1 MKLKHLQSAL
11 SSVPTP
17 QFPDPNITLEQY
29 ATSPILCSYIINA
42 ALQNG
47 DIGYGRSVLDLGCGT
62 GMLSIGSAIV
72 GTSSV
77 TLVDCDETAIEVAR
91 NNLIAMEIIND
102 PDDSEDGYGD
112 DDDDDACVV
121 DFLMAKLKHTP
132 KGNNSGRNN
141 PRGGRGRGKGRGRGG
156 RNKGRGGGGRSSAS
170 EPEQPIDPPSRVSP
184 TDDGVPLA
192 SNCVD
197 TVMTN
202 PPFGTKPG
210 NAGIDV
216 TFLRTAIRLARR
228 SVYSFHKSSTRE
240 YLLKTVASWGY
251 QVEVVAQMKFDIPK
265 MYKFHS
271 RDIVDVDVDLIRVI
285 VVVDRDGDGDDDVD
299 VEEEQEDR

>member
-17 QFPDPNITLEQY
+17 QFPDPDITLEQY

-91 NNLIAMEIIND
+91 NNLIAMDIIND
-102 PDDSEDGYGD
+102 PDDSEDGY

-121 DFLMAKLKHTP
+121 DFLMAKLKHKS
-132 KGNNSGRNN
+132 KGNNSGGNN
-141 PRGGRGRGKGRGRGG
+141 SRGGRGRGRG
-156 RNKGRGGGGRSSAS
+156 RNKGRGGGRSSGSSSRAS
-170 EPEQPIDPPSRVSP
+170 EPIDPPSRVSP

-271 RDIVDVDVDLIRVI
+271 KDIVDVDVDLIRVI
-285 VVVDRDGDGDDDVD
+285 VDSDGD

>member
-17 QFPDPNITLEQY
+17 QFPDPDITLEQY

-91 NNLIAMEIIND
+91 NNLIAMDIIND
-102 PDDSEDGYGD
+102 PDDSEDGY

-121 DFLMAKLKHTP
+121 DFLMAKLKHKS
-132 KGNNSGRNN
+132 KGNNSGGNN
-141 PRGGRGRGKGRGRGG
+141 SRGGRGRGRGRG
-156 RNKGRGGGGRSSAS
+156 RNKGRRGGRSSGSSSRAS
-170 EPEQPIDPPSRVSP
+170 EPIDPPSRVSP

-271 RDIVDVDVDLIRVI
+271 KDIVDVDVDLIRVI
-285 VVVDRDGDGDDDVD
+285 VDSDGD

>member
-1 MKLKHLQSAL
+1 VGLLR
-11 SSVPTP
+11 
-17 QFPDPNITLEQY
+17 
-29 ATSPILCSYIINA
+29 NA

-77 TLVDCDETAIEVAR
+77 TLVDCDEAAIEVAR
-91 NNLIAMEIIND
+91 NNLIAMDIIND
-102 PDDSEDGYGD
+102 PDDSEDGY

-121 DFLMAKLKHTP
+121 DFLMAKLKHKS
-132 KGNNSGRNN
+132 KGNNSGGNN
-141 PRGGRGRGKGRGRGG
+141 SRGGRGRGRG
-156 RNKGRGGGGRSSAS
+156 RNKGRGGGRSSGSSSRAS
-170 EPEQPIDPPSRVSP
+170 EPIDPPSRVSP

-271 RDIVDVDVDLIRVI
+271 KDIVDVDVDLIRVI
-285 VVVDRDGDGDDDVD
+285 VDSDGD